1 MNMKQFNLE
10 EYLANPSKKIVTRGG
25 RKVEII
31 CTGLLSTSY
40 PVVALVSTEFSA
52 EQRMTF
58 TKDGKF
64 ISSDKLSRNDLFFV

>member
-1 MNMKQFNLE
+1 MKQFSLE
-10 EYLANPSKKIVTRGG
+10 EYLKNPSRKVVTRDG

-31 CTGLLSTSY
+31 CTGLLSTNY
-40 PVVALVSTEFSA
+40 PVVALVTTEFSA

-64 ISSDKLSRNDLFFV
+64 ISSNKLSRNDLFFV